1 MAPGGR
7 WPRMGSGPATPVK
20 GRPGSRG
27 SGRSPSSDAGWL
39 LRRPPGPFAGRP
51 ARACRQDRSVLRGV
65 PRPVWLPPAV
75 PSSVIGSRANLG
87 PRLPPPTSVSF
98 LQMRRVSPRVERC
111 NKKPRVPTS
120 RGRSTEPRLPPALP
134 LLFLRLVCPG
144 AGGQARARGEPPSC
158 AEPGTGA
165 HVSTH
170 AHAHTCTHTHAYA
183 HTHRTLCR
191 AVRQRRERRVFS
203 PRYLFPSLLAPWPV
217 SSAGNRHPPA
227 TRPHPPSAWSQLR
240 VWPEQPSTGKPP
252 FTGPLATRRV
262 GFLRDDPLE
271 LEWEGGELS
280 SRNRPQHPTGR
291 NISAEGFPS
300 RPLDVRAAF
309 LSWQAGGRA
318 RSVAWLEFRGSSQ
331 TNFPGLGGARQHP
344 LFCRPCELARARG
357 PDLCPTSHK
366 VKSVPAPLWGWRA
379 TLGSESLWGTLRCQL
394 TAHLEG
400 SPVPFGPPTGGGFGE
415 VCVFGVL
422 VAR

>member
-27 SGRSPSSDAGWL
+27 SGRSPSSEAGWL

-65 PRPVWLPPAV
+65 PWPVWLPPAV

-134 LLFLRLVCPG
+134 LLFLQLVCPG
-144 AGGQARARGEPPSC
+144 ARGAGQGEGRASFTCRARNGCTREHTC
-158 AEPGTGA
+158 TR
-165 HVSTH
+165 TH
-170 AHAHTCTHTHAYA
+170 MHAHTRICA
-183 HTHRTLCR
+183 HTQDTMCR
-191 AVRQRRERRVFS
+191 AVRPRRERRVFS
-203 PRYLFPSLLAPWPV
+203 PWYPFPSLLAPWPV

-227 TRPHPPSAWSQLR
+227 TRPYPPFAPSAWSQLR

-252 FTGPLATRRV
+252 FTGPLATHRV
-262 GFLRDDPLE
+262 GFLRDDPWE

-280 SRNRPQHPTGR
+280 SRNRPQHPMGR

-300 RPLDVRAAF
+300 WPLDVRAAF
-309 LSWQAGGRA
+309 LFLGKLVAGHVLWPGWNSGVPPRPTFLAWEVHTSTLCSAGLVSWLELGVLTCALLPTRSNPCPLLCGAGGRPWGQ
-318 RSVAWLEFRGSSQ
+318 SPSG
-331 TNFPGLGGARQHP
+331 GL
-344 LFCRPCELARARG
+344 
-357 PDLCPTSHK
+357 
-366 VKSVPAPLWGWRA
+366 
-379 TLGSESLWGTLRCQL
+379 
-394 TAHLEG
+394 
-400 SPVPFGPPTGGGFGE
+400 
-415 VCVFGVL
+415 
-422 VAR
+422 